1 MTFSHEEARSA
12 RTIIEENRIR
22 GMCMGFGVFVFLF
35 GLEIEGV
42 GHRGENG
49 EDGEL
54 DKGAAVALVRILPTG
69 VGEVGVLVVIE
80 IVDADVDGTVEW
92 LAFELTVEIHTHIG
106 AVVIRHAEIVT
117 AVDVRE

>member
-1 MTFSHEEARSA
+1 
-12 RTIIEENRIR
+12 
-22 GMCMGFGVFVFLF
+22 MGFGVFVFLF

-54 DKGAAVALVRILPTG
+54 YKGAAVALVRILPTG
-69 VGEVGVLVVIE
+69 VGEIGVLVVIE

-92 LAFELTVEIHTHIG
+92 LAFELTVEVHTHIG
-106 AVVIRHAEIVT
+106 TVVIGHAEVVA